1 MRASVR
7 RLFTRDRYHYHYL
20 RRLIDVI
27 VATIALVVLALPML
41 LIAACIRVSSPGP
54 ALFRQ
59 ERVGYGRKPFT
70 LYKFR
75 TMRVDGDDRALRD
88 LVMRELRGEDTVVD
102 GSSKLHADPRITPV
116 GHWLR
121 KTSLDE
127 LPQLIN
133 VVRGSM
139 SLVGPRPCLVWEA
152 ELFPTKYE
160 ARFSVLPGITGLWQ
174 VTGRSA
180 LGTLEMLQLDLAYVE
195 KRCLWR
201 DLGILLLTVPAV
213 LRGGGA
219 R

>member
-7 RLFTRDRYHYHYL
+7 RLFTRDRYHYL

-27 VATIALVVLALPML
+27 VATTALVVLAFLML

-116 GHWLR
+116 GRWLR

-152 ELFPTKYE
+152 ELFPAEYE

-195 KRCLWR
+195 ERCLRR